1 MGALSATF
9 EPRYREPFL
18 PLVPGFEFVPFNDSG
33 RLEAAV
39 GPDTAAVIL
48 EPVQGEGGVHVAR
61 PEYLRRAR
69 QLCDDHGALLILDEV
84 QTGLG
89 RTGRMFA
96 CEHSQTEP
104 DMMCLAK
111 GLAGG
116 VPMGAL
122 LCSGRVTVPT
132 GGHGTTYGGN
142 PLACAASLATIRFIL
157 SNRLPEEA
165 ARKGELLR
173 SRLRAL
179 ELDVVREVR
188 GLGLMVGVGLKT
200 RVKPYLEALASEGV
214 LALAAGASVLRLLPP
229 LTITEDELER
239 VSETIGR
246 VLAQDP
252 IEVVDAPAVATADA
266 TD

>member
-1 MGALSATF
+1 VGFDDLAALD
-9 EPRYREPFL
+9 R
-18 PLVPGFEFVPFNDSG
+18 
-33 RLEAAV
+33 AV
-39 GPDTAAVIL
+39 DDTTAAVLL
-48 EPVQGEGGVHVAR
+48 EPIPATLGMPIPS
-61 PEYLRRAR
+61 PEYLPGVQALCRAR
-69 QLCDDHGALLILDEV
+69 GAKLILDEV